1 MKKNCG
7 TKTPMKNPDE
17 KIQNKNP
24 RDKKIIKNDA
34 R

>member
-1 MKKNCG
+1 MASDE
-7 TKTPMKNPDE
+7 KNPDE

-24 RDKKIIKNDA
+24 HNKKIIKNDA